1 MYASSSRAP
10 SGLKSARLP
19 FGWSP
24 LSRLPKSTNRAL
36 PARRGAECLAHAQA
50 RVADDGAQCP
60 RCLEFQDELRQLRQ
74 RLAASGQYVTYS
86 PGPNPGF
93 DVERELQRWLAVNP
107 RSSAAAGFRAGW
119 ARMAR
124 LVGPRLRD
132 WEESWW
138 RSGRD
143 NDSLRARLGSALRE
157 VARLQDRG

>member
-1 MYASSSRAP
+1 M
-10 SGLKSARLP
+10 
-19 FGWSP
+19 
-24 LSRLPKSTNRAL
+24 
-36 PARRGAECLAHAQA
+36 HAGQ
-50 RVADDGAQCP
+50 VADYVAAVRVGVADAGAQCE
-60 RCLEFQDELRQLRQ
+60 RCIEFQDELRQMRQ

-107 RSSAAAGFRAGW
+107 RATAAAGFRAGW

-132 WEESWW
+132 WEARWW
-138 RSGRD
+138 RSVRD
-143 NDSLRARLGSALRE
+143 NDQLRARLGSALRE